1 MLDIRKA
8 CSAGIVSAAADRR
21 SPHQEQAGAS
31 PSFMPAASPRRQ
43 PPVIR
48 CRDRRRADGRP
59 HSARRYPGPGP
70 SSAARTRALQACE
83 AYAPRDTPPVPPLDR
98 GPSLAPPPRTGA
110 PQPRSMVGA
119 SPSFMPAA
127 VPAPAA
133 RGPAAVCAWDWFGE
147 LAGEVRHGLSYCNV
161 TST

>member
-21 SPHQEQAGAS
+21 SPHQEQA
-31 PSFMPAASPRRQ
+31 
-43 PPVIR
+43 
-48 CRDRRRADGRP
+48 
-59 HSARRYPGPGP
+59 
-70 SSAARTRALQACE
+70 
-83 AYAPRDTPPVPPLDR
+83 
-98 GPSLAPPPRTGA
+98 
-110 PQPRSMVGA
+110 GA